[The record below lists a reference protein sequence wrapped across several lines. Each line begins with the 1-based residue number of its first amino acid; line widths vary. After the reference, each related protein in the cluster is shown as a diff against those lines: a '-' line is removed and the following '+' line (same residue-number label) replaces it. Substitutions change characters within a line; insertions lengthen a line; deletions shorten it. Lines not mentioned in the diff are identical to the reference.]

1 MAATAE
7 QAPQVAELAA
17 MDPSAQTSKRPG
29 EFGLDEDHSIEKT
42 AISALL
48 SSKDTKTSEPKTDA
62 LDALRAGGGRFRV
75 TRGPAEPAAMFG
87 EAGRSGGVAVGSNG
101 TPVVATS
108 AWLALQA
115 RAGATGDAGTWA
127 GTASLGSGVDD
138 PALAEGLGQSAKALG
153 APTPAAPSAMAASDG
168 AGPAPKVEHVNRPVD
183 AQPIDLRAHLE
194 QGHEA
199 LSKRLGE
206 ALAARLLAQID
217 KGEWQIRLTVA
228 PQHLGPIDIDLQM
241 RGQRIDAQFQVAHGQ
256 TQALIQDN
264 LPRLREAVGASGMD
278 LASVWVSGGWSDR
291 GRGNPTPGQPENP
304 AALALNDEAGDE
316 QTAQASAPVE
326 SDRPG
331 RGIRPGAV
339 DILI

>member
-1 MAATAE
+1 M
-7 QAPQVAELAA
+7 
-17 MDPSAQTSKRPG
+17 S
-29 EFGLDEDHSIEKT
+29 LD
-42 AISALL
+42 
-48 SSKDTKTSEPKTDA
+48 
-62 LDALRAGGGRFRV
+62 
-75 TRGPAEPAAMFG
+75 
-87 EAGRSGGVAVGSNG
+87 
-101 TPVVATS
+101 
-108 AWLALQA
+108 
-115 RAGATGDAGTWA
+115 GA
-127 GTASLGSGVDD
+127 S
-138 PALAEGLGQSAKALG
+138 PALADVQATAPAVQGASAST
-153 APTPAAPSAMAASDG
+153 APTVMAASDM
-168 AGPAPKVEHVNRPVD
+168 PATAHKPEHSSRPVD
-183 AQPIDLRAHLE
+183 AQPLDLRAHLD

-206 ALAARLLAQID
+206 ALASRLLAQID

-291 GRGNPTPGQPENP
+291 DRGNPTPGQPDNP
-304 AALALNDEAGDE
+304 AALALNDEASDE

-331 RGIRPGAV
+331 RGTRPGAV

>member
-1 MAATAE
+1 MSAALTSGDAGRLGG
-7 QAPQVAELAA
+7 VWG
-17 MDPSAQTSKRPG
+17 PSAG
-29 EFGLDEDHSIEKT
+29 
-42 AISALL
+42 A
-48 SSKDTKTSEPKTDA
+48 
-62 LDALRAGGGRFRV
+62 
-75 TRGPAEPAAMFG
+75 PA
-87 EAGRSGGVAVGSNG
+87 
-101 TPVVATS
+101 VATS

-115 RAGATGDAGTWA
+115 RGGVGAAGSAV
-127 GTASLGSGVDD
+127 TAADS
-138 PALAEGLGQSAKALG
+138 QRLG
-153 APTPAAPSAMAASDG
+153 AAAMSLDGASPAPADVQATAPGVQGASASTAPTVMAASDM
-168 AGPAPKVEHVNRPVD
+168 PATAHKPEHSSRPVD
-183 AQPIDLRAHLE
+183 AQPLDLRAHLE

-206 ALAARLLAQID
+206 ALASRLLAQID

-291 GRGNPTPGQPENP
+291 DRGNPTPGQPDNP
-304 AALALNDEAGDE
+304 AALALNDEASDE

-331 RGIRPGAV
+331 RGTRPGAV